1 MLFDASSPRPSATK
15 TVLGYGVMIGGAV
28 VLFLWIRAQ
37 GLGLVAPPPAG
48 EILFGVTRA
57 DHKIDNLLHVL
68 LALVVIIVAARIVG
82 FVFRR

>member
-1 MLFDASSPRPSATK
+1 MLFDASSPRPSAIK